1 MYSNTHQSSDMTTQ
15 PDLKFRRL
23 RKKGSRDFSLACGII
38 DAARIC
44 HVGFTQD
51 HQPYVIPMALA
62 RDGSQVLLHGAVAS
76 RLMKKLSG
84 GVPCCVTVTMLD
96 GLVLARS
103 AFNSSMNYRCVM
115 IFGKA
120 TAVTRIEDK
129 IRGLELLTEHLM
141 PGRLQELRPSTRKE
155 LNATM
160 LLTLPLESYT
170 VKVSDSPPDDP
181 AADLPGGVWAGV
193 LPLKTVAATPTPA
206 PDLARGIAPP
216 AYLKKWTFD

>member
-1 MYSNTHQSSDMTTQ
+1 MAPQ
-15 PDLKFRRL
+15 PDLKLRRL
-23 RKKGSRDFSLACGII
+23 PKKGSRDFSLACKII

-44 HVGFTQD
+44 HVGVAQD

-62 RDGSQVLLHGAVAS
+62 REGSRVLLHGSIAS
-76 RLMKKLSG
+76 RLMKGLKDGL
-84 GVPCCVTVTMLD
+84 PCCVTVTILD

-115 IFGKA
+115 IFGNA
-120 TAVTRIEDK
+120 TAVTRTEDK

-141 PGRLQELRPSTRKE
+141 PGRLQELRPSTHKE

-160 LLTLPLESYT
+160 LLSLPLESYT

-181 AADLPGGVWAGV
+181 AVDLAADVWAGV
-193 LPLKTVAATPTPA
+193 LPLRVKAGRPQPA
-206 PDLARGIAPP
+206 PDLAYKIKPP
-216 AYLKKWTFD
+216 EYLKKWTFD